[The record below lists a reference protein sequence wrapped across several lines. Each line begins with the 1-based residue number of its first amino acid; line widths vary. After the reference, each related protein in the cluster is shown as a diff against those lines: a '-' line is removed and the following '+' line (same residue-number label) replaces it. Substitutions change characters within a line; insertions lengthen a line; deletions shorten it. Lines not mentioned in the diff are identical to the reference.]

1 MLASAAADEPAAPP
15 DEEPAPAPEETAPP
29 ADESGDAAPSP
40 DEISSASSAAD
51 SEPAETEVSS
61 TSPAGVTSEGS
72 SAAPSTTETAVPA
85 PELVVAPGTVD
96 FEAVTIGSAPTRTIE
111 LRNVGTAALTVTSV
125 TIADDPEGGFEIVS
139 GFPATI
145 APGATVTV
153 TVAMSPS
160 KVGAH
165 TARLVVATDDPRG
178 SFGVDLVGRGT
189 TWQLDGT
196 IAARGPP
203 AADEVVDHT
212 VRVAEGSIEFI
223 SADGTVDAISL
234 DGITGVSIQGGSGN
248 DTLRIDSSGG
258 LAISFS
264 GGDGNDTLSLV
275 GEAADTTWTVTGAG
289 TGSATGGLSFTGVEN
304 LAGAANNEDTFV
316 VETGGSV
323 ASVDGGDGGF
333 DSLIVSGATS
343 TLVLGAVDPNSGSV
357 SLGGQT
363 IAYFGLEP
371 VTTSVTAADVVIDLP
386 NTSNTATLEVD
397 PGDATKLRISGSG
410 FETTSFTI
418 PTATITLNLGGGD
431 DALTIGGL
439 GTFAGSLAV
448 DGGSGIDL
456 LGTTRISV
464 ALPATTYTD
473 VERLS
478 VGFVREVRRGRDD
491 LRCSDCPDARVPGV
505 EQRRRFADHA
515 RPRDPR
521 SCRCR
526 ERLDARGSSTTT

>member
-1 MLASAAADEPAAPP
+1 
-15 DEEPAPAPEETAPP
+15 
-29 ADESGDAAPSP
+29 
-40 DEISSASSAAD
+40 
-51 SEPAETEVSS
+51 
-61 TSPAGVTSEGS
+61 
-72 SAAPSTTETAVPA
+72 
-85 PELVVAPGTVD
+85 
-96 FEAVTIGSAPTRTIE
+96 
-111 LRNVGTAALTVTSV
+111 
-125 TIADDPEGGFEIVS
+125 
-139 GFPATI
+139 
-145 APGATVTV
+145 
-153 TVAMSPS
+153 MSPS

-165 TARLVVATDDPRG
+165 TARLVVATNDPRG
-178 SFGVDLVGRGT
+178 SFGVDLVGHGT

-212 VRVAEGSIEFI
+212 VRVAEGSIELI

-289 TGSATGGLSFTGVEN
+289 SGSGTGGLSFTGVEN

-323 ASVDGGDGGF
+323 ASVDGGDRRLRQPRRERRHLDARLGRGRPE
-333 DSLIVSGATS
+333 LRVG
-343 TLVLGAVDPNSGSV
+343 VLRRPDHRVLRARARDDERDGRRRRDRPAEHEQHG
-357 SLGGQT
+357 
-363 IAYFGLEP
+363 
-371 VTTSVTAADVVIDLP
+371 
-386 NTSNTATLEVD
+386 D
-397 PGDATKLRISGSG
+397 PGGRSRRRDEAAHLRVGVRDDLVRH
-410 FETTSFTI
+410 
-418 PTATITLNLGGGD
+418 PTATITVNLGGGD
-431 DALTIGGL
+431 DALTIGSL

-478 VGFVREVRRGRDD
+478 VGFVRDWFAAAGTTFDAATVLTHGFQVSNSGGDSLITLARAIRDRADAENGSDAAWFLDYDLTQQGGLGIIDVADSSPLPTSSGLTGHSCSCGTGPPRATSRPAAGRPARPM
-491 LRCSDCPDARVPGV
+491 RCSQCW
-505 EQRRRFADHA
+505 
-515 RPRDPR
+515 
-521 SCRCR
+521 SIS
-526 ERLDARGSSTTT
+526 GSSTSPLRSHSRRFT